1 MTAHCALRRLA
12 ICSLLAL
19 LVSGAQYKREAVNDE
34 SPDAVA
40 GCGLRAKLRND
51 RYVAVQSTKIIRI
64 EDAAAPGGDY
74 VIASECVNIRGTEW
88 WAAGLEK
95 SGRSSLDCVSTLAPV
110 PLLSLAAILATPSKL
125 PPHRIQSVGCSG
137 QRKILSREPKRRR
150 PHHVRHPTTRRGNTT
165 TTCSVS
171 HPSHTGPVTC

>member
-110 PLLSLAAILATPSKL
+110 PLLSLAAIL
-125 PPHRIQSVGCSG
+125 HRSSRPIASRASG
-137 QRKILSREPKRRR
+137 AQGRGRSSA
-150 PHHVRHPTTRRGNTT
+150 VSRRGED
-165 TTCSVS
+165 
-171 HPSHTGPVTC
+171 HTMSGTQQPDAETPQPHVPYHTPHTRAQ